1 MKSWNS
7 NTCNVEQVPCLRTP
21 FSIHLNLSV
30 CETFLPQL
38 SLSLPR
44 PDCNWERQVNVS
56 IIKKAWL
63 APELCEDFWKE
74 KGGQNYGLN
83 SKTTEEIHSYLTLGV
98 DWPPEAP
105 FGSIQASFLT
115 LLNTCFSSRGSR
127 LRRSV
132 LCAHL
137 VDLSPCFAAELWWED
152 LGYAVW
158 KGQYRHWG
166 GSG

>member
-7 NTCNVEQVPCLRTP
+7 NTCNVERVP

-38 SLSLPR
+38 SLALPR
-44 PDCNWERQVNVS
+44 PDCHWECQVNIS
-56 IIKKAWL
+56 IINKTQL
-63 APELCEDFWKE
+63 APELCEDLWKE
-74 KGGQNYGLN
+74 KGGQNYGFK
-83 SKTTEEIHSYLTLGV
+83 SKRTEEIHSYLALDV
-98 DWPPEAP
+98 DWPQEAP
-105 FGSIQASFLT
+105 FESIQASFLT
-115 LLNTCFSSRGSR
+115 PLNTCFSSHGSR
-127 LRRSV
+127 LRWSA

-137 VDLSPCFAAELWWED
+137 VDLSACFAAELWWED